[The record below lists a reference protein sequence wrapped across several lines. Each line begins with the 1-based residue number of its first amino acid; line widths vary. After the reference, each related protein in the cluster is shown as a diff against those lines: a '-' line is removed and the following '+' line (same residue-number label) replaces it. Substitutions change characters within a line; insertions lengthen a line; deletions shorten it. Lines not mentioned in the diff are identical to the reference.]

1 MHNILFCG
9 TLAHLYICVCVD
21 WY

>member
-1 MHNILFCG
+1 MHNILFSE